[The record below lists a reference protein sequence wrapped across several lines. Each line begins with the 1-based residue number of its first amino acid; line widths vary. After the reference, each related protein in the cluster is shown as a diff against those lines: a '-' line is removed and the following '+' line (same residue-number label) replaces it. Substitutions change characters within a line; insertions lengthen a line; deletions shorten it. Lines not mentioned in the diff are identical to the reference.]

1 VTENDD
7 LDELKAFLFEQ
18 VETLEE
24 LAILAFLHARGSE
37 GATQAAVAQAI
48 GFPPAVTLRALEQLC
63 TRGTISCSALEPAE
77 YRFEPTSATRA
88 MFERVF
94 RQYNANPLGLMKFM
108 TANAIERVRTA
119 ALRTFADAFRIG
131 GPKSNG

>member
-1 VTENDD
+1 VFENDD
-7 LDELKAFLFEQ
+7 LDQLKAFLFEQ

-24 LAILAFLHARGSE
+24 LAILACLHERGSE

-48 GFPPAVTLRALEQLC
+48 GFPPAVTERALEQLS
-63 TRGTISCSALEPAE
+63 TRGTITCSALEPAE
-77 YRFEPTSATRA
+77 YRFEPPDATRA
-88 MFERVF
+88 MFARVF
-94 RQYNANPLGLMKFM
+94 AEYHANPLSVMRLM